1 MSCALNLVK
10 KTGPGVG
17 CVNFNGVSAVHCED
31 ECILKASTV
40 GTVALFCGF
49 GGRIVHKGPMVFAA
63 KLVAAPVA
71 FKAGLTAFIVLLG
84 CGLIYSAYTVGEKG
98 KREKEQ
104 MSKREDQ
111 VVQIQRTAKETETRA
126 KLREQKAEENEKRAA
141 EKVEKAIQEKDETKK
156 LLLENQEVIRTMLK
170 QFGEEQ
176 AARTADDAQLLSSF
190 RDLFE
195 RLAQG
200 HAQVMERLESSA
212 DKLEKF
218 IAFGETIVPALTE
231 NSKFALT
238 DGAEKESTVNEEET
252 KKINERLDE
261 ILFFLRDLKK
271 AIDLINTNEQ
281 TNQLYKLNQQAAEA
295 RNQAAQAHREVT
307 EANGLVAKLHEAE
320 SLAYQRI
327 LKITSTIEKLKET
340 KLNQLEANEIEL
352 ILTDLNWIKTT
363 ATPTTSL
370 ETSV

>member
-1 MSCALNLVK
+1 M
-10 KTGPGVG
+10 
-17 CVNFNGVSAVHCED
+17 
-31 ECILKASTV
+31 
-40 GTVALFCGF
+40 
-49 GGRIVHKGPMVFAA
+49 
-63 KLVAAPVA
+63 
-71 FKAGLTAFIVLLG
+71 
-84 CGLIYSAYTVGEKG
+84 
-98 KREKEQ
+98 
-104 MSKREDQ
+104 
-111 VVQIQRTAKETETRA
+111 
-126 KLREQKAEENEKRAA
+126 
-141 EKVEKAIQEKDETKK
+141 
-156 LLLENQEVIRTMLK
+156 
-170 QFGEEQ
+170 
-176 AARTADDAQLLSSF
+176 
-190 RDLFE
+190 
-195 RLAQG
+195 
-200 HAQVMERLESSA
+200 
-212 DKLEKF
+212 
-218 IAFGETIVPALTE
+218 
-231 NSKFALT
+231 
-238 DGAEKESTVNEEET
+238 
-252 KKINERLDE
+252 DE